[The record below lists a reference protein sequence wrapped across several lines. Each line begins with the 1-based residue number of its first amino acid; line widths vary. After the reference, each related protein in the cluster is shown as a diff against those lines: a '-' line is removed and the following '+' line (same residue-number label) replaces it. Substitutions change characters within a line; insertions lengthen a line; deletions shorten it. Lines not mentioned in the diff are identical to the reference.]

1 MTRKTWIVT
10 IGAVAVLGLALAW
23 AFAPRPVEVDLAP
36 VVATRFEITIDE
48 DGKTRVADRYIVS
61 APLAGRLARI
71 ALREGDPVGADLA
84 VATLTPVLPALH
96 DERTLRELR
105 ARVDA
110 AQDNVQRT
118 ATRIAG
124 AQVALEQAN
133 HDLLRSEQLA
143 QQGFVAPTRLDSD
156 RLATQAAQREV
167 EAAAAERRIAGHE
180 LEQTRAAFDAV
191 QPGADAPASPRSFAV
206 RAPVAG
212 RVLRV
217 LQTSEGTVTLGT
229 PLLELG
235 DTARLEIVAELL
247 TTDAMAALPG
257 SRVRIERWGGPVVLE
272 GRLRAVEPAAFT
284 KVSALGVEEQ
294 RVRVLIDLTSP
305 PEQWRSLGDG
315 FRVGV
320 RIVTLA
326 QEGAIQVPVSAV
338 FPLPGDADGGAGHA
352 VFVAADG
359 RARQV
364 AVQVGGR
371 NGSMAWVRSG
381 LRAGQQVIVYPTA
394 AVRDGVRVA
403 AREV

>member
-1 MTRKTWIVT
+1 MTRKTWIAAIAT
-10 IGAVAVLGLALAW
+10 TAGLALALGW
-23 AFAPRPVEVDLAP
+23 AFAPRPVAVELAP
-36 VVATRFEITIDE
+36 VIASRFEVTIDE
-48 DGKTRVADRYIVS
+48 DGKTRVADRYIIS
-61 APLAGRLARI
+61 APLAGRLTRI
-71 ALREGDPVGADLA
+71 VLREGDTVGADLA
-84 VATLTPVLPALH
+84 VATLTPALPALQ

-110 AQDNVQRT
+110 AQDNVQR
-118 ATRIAG
+118 AASRIART
-124 AQVALEQAN
+124 QVALEQAN

-156 RLATQAAQREV
+156 RLATRAAQREV

-180 LEQTRAAFDAV
+180 LEQTRAALDAV
-191 QPGADAPASPRSFAV
+191 QPGAAAPAAQRSFAV
-206 RAPVAG
+206 RAPAAG

-217 LQTSEGTVTLGT
+217 LQTSEGTVMLGT

-247 TTDAMAALPG
+247 TTDALAAVPG

-272 GRLRAVEPAAFT
+272 GRVRAVEPAAFT

-305 PEQWRSLGDG
+305 PEQWRPLGDG

-352 VFVAADG
+352 VFVSADG

-364 AVQVGGR
+364 AVELGGR
-371 NGSMAWVRSG
+371 NGSMAWVRRG
-381 LRAGQQVIVYPTA
+381 LQAGQQVIVYPTA
-394 AVRDGVRVA
+394 AVHDGVRVA